1 MVASSCGVRTMCQVK
16 CYTYTTS
23 LDLLIIYEGAL
34 SVTVYQGPNRG
45 WRAVICSLAVQHPFT
60 LSDFHLRTHFL
71 PEGLEWRAPF
81 SSAVGCPRSQMSL
94 TGMWVQ
100 CQESQRFGCQG
111 HLPTRPCLSA
121 WHCSLASGPMK
132 LCQCLSLHATHPQ
145 PLTSWNCFPST
156 LFVCFSCQNIFSSTQ
171 KNLWLSQA

>member
-1 MVASSCGVRTMCQVK
+1 MVASSCGVLTMCQVK
-16 CYTYTTS
+16 CCTYTTS

-45 WRAVICSLAVQHPFT
+45 WRAIICSLAVQHPFT

-71 PEGLEWRAPF
+71 PEGLEWGAPF

-100 CQESQRFGCQG
+100 CQGSQRFGCQG
-111 HLPTRPCLSA
+111 HLRPFHSYLPGIVVWLQVPWSCASACPSMQPRPPYFLKLFSQYTFCLFQ
-121 WHCSLASGPMK
+121 LPEY
-132 LCQCLSLHATHPQ
+132 
-145 PLTSWNCFPST
+145 F
-156 LFVCFSCQNIFSSTQ
+156 LFYS
-171 KNLWLSQA
+171 KDLWLSQA